1 MNRHEI
7 ASQIVSLLENSNDFD
22 NDVSVGAEVEEIM
35 KRAQVIKK
43 YGSDIK
49 QLKKDKRFH
58 IRYKG
63 SQIFKKSYDLVI
75 DEILKR
81 ENQEGVR
88 TLDSISEQFF
98 KYRFTTIS
106 SGTYSK
112 DKKNYERFIKE
123 TSLAK
128 KDLTKITL
136 NDGVEWIN
144 NCLKVKSNMKD
155 KYFKNVRGTLNN
167 MFTFAIDN
175 QWLAKNPLEKIAI
188 HKDRLAPKTVH
199 TDDELVFED
208 WERKKVCKLAYE
220 DFSKSKDVMPLGIP
234 FLFLT
239 GIRDGELCALKWK
252 DIEKDGLHIQAE
264 MIEKRDEDN
273 KFLGYQYVDHTKT
286 PAGNRKIALSQEVA
300 RILSMIKKRNLENG
314 YSVRP
319 NDFIFLRTYRGNICE
334 CTTRCFETRI
344 KKYCRKA
351 EMNILKSQHDA
362 RRTFATNLFYAGMNA
377 KDIQALMGHENI
389 EQTMDYIKKKNT
401 DISVISYLDAI
412 SNEKDIQSVV

>member
-7 ASQIVSLLENSNDFD
+7 ASQIVSLLENSNDF
-22 NDVSVGAEVEEIM
+22 NDVSVGEEVEEIM
-35 KRAQVIKK
+35 NRAQVIKK

-49 QLKKDKRFH
+49 QIKGGRYH
-58 IRYKG
+58 IRHEG
-63 SQIFKKSYDLVI
+63 RQIFKKSRELVI

-81 ENQEGVR
+81 ENQRGVR

-98 KYRFTTIS
+98 KYRFTS
-106 SGTYSK
+106 CASGTYAK
-112 DKKNYERFIKE
+112 DKNNYERFIKE
-123 TSLAK
+123 TALAK
-128 KDLTKITL
+128 KDITKITL
-136 NDGVEWIN
+136 NDGVEWTN
-144 NCLKVKSNMKD
+144 HCLKVKSDMKD

-167 MFTFAIDN
+167 MFTFAVDN
-175 QWLAKNPLEKIAI
+175 QWLAKNPLEKLSI

-199 TDDELVFED
+199 TDDELIFED
-208 WERKKVCKLAYE
+208 WERKKVCELAYE

-264 MIEKRDEDN
+264 MVEKRDEDN
-273 KFLGYQYVDHTKT
+273 KFLGYHYVDHTKT

-351 EMNILKSQHDA
+351 EMDILKSQHDA
-362 RRTFATNLFYAGMNA
+362 RRTFATNLFYKGMNA
-377 KDIQALMGHENI
+377 KNIQALMGHESI
-389 EQTMDYIKKKNT
+389 EQTMAYIKRKDTN
-401 DISVISYLDAI
+401 ISVINYLEAI
-412 SNEKDIQSVV
+412 SSDADIQNVV